1 MTTPTDPTAAL
12 KLARDDLQ
20 SPISRGPTW
29 ALIERYADAVC
40 EYNTAVRIDV
50 GIDKAG
56 AECLSAEKEL
66 RAHLAALAAIDA
78 LPAPSGEPAA
88 KPAPLNGI
96 KATMFHD
103 EGAIAQCGNCKRYT
117 LDPKALADSRQPVC
131 DCGRQHYWSGS
142 FKKPGP
148 DAQWFGAA
156 PQAAPAP
163 QASALSGE
171 PAEPTRADLIA
182 ALTFYAHGGHMNLS
196 DQSAWD
202 TVSGEPPNWWCDE
215 AGTATIEDGSLA
227 KMALSGDMNAGHFA
241 ALERGDDVCIE
252 PGAGST
258 TPQAAPAPL
267 PRQPLTGWELSR
279 VIADAGSPELSSVSG
294 TAVLNLIRA
303 VERAHGITTNPSKEP
318 GHE

>member
-1 MTTPTDPTAAL
+1 MTTTPEAL
-12 KLARDDLQ
+12 RLALNRAWDDLPAPLQ
-20 SPISRGPTW
+20 SHPGIK
-29 ALIERYADAVC
+29 ALNR
-40 EYNTAVRIDV
+40 
-50 GIDKAG
+50 
-56 AECLSAEKEL
+56 
-66 RAHLAALAAIDA
+66 AALAALDA

-171 PAEPTRADLIA
+171 PADKIPEARLAERVRGA
-182 ALTFYAHGGHMNLS
+182 AFGDALRWTIQACGAQRRDDGVWFGDSAVAKLARVLS
-196 DQSAWD
+196 
-202 TVSGEPPNWWCDE
+202 E
-215 AGTATIEDGSLA
+215 
-227 KMALSGDMNAGHFA
+227 
-241 ALERGDDVCIE
+241 
-252 PGAGST
+252 GA